1 MVEQTPT
8 LVSIENFSIS
18 QLRVI
23 LTFKL
28 NSTESEE
35 FMTMIPS
42 VNYFKFF
49 IFSPN
54 LSTTLLTTLF
64 LLYKVPSFILQPRRF

>member
-42 VNYFKFF
+42 VNILIF
-49 IFSPN
+49 IFHQI
-54 LSTTLLTTLF
+54 
-64 LLYKVPSFILQPRRF
+64 YLQPY